1 MIRILT
7 AARVFKSWLH
17 VKYTLYRFYKTP
29 SYHIRKESGRPS
41 DARLSLLLL
50 LLSEGFLNTAV
61 LSVREEEL
69 GAPRSEHILCILL
82 PTC

>member
-7 AARVFKSWLH
+7 AARVFESWLH
-17 VKYTLYRFYKTP
+17 VKYTWYRFYKTR

-41 DARLSLLLL
+41 DSRLSLLLL
-50 LLSEGFLNTAV
+50 LLSKGFLNTAV
-61 LSVREEEL
+61 LRVREEEL
-69 GAPRSEHILCILL
+69 GVPRSEHILCILL